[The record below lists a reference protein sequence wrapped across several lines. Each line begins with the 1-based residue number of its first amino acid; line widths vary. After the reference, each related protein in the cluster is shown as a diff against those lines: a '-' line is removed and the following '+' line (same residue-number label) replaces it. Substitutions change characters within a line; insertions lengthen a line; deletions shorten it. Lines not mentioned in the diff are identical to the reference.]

1 MHSDPLSHLP
11 DPRYQQEFYDGV
23 TAKRAMAWVID
34 VALIAIITL
43 VISTF
48 TIVGLFILPLM
59 YATLSFLYRWL
70 TIAAGSA
77 TPGMRI
83 MAIELRDS
91 YGQRLNGGQAL
102 FHTVGYFVTMT
113 TVLLQLGSIGAMFA
127 TERGQGLS
135 DLVLGTVALN
145 RRR

>member
-1 MHSDPLSHLP
+1 MYSEPLSHLP

-23 TAKRAMAWVID
+23 TAKRGIAWMID
-34 VALIAIITL
+34 VVVISIITL
-43 VISTF
+43 LVSTF

-59 YATLSFLYRWL
+59 YATISFLYRWL
-70 TIAAGSA
+70 TIAGGSA
-77 TPGMRI
+77 TPGMRV

-102 FHTVGYFVTMT
+102 LHTVGYFVTMT

-127 TERGQGLS
+127 TDRGQGLS